1 MSRPIVALIAII
13 SFGLGAV
20 VGVLG
25 YVTVT
30 GGSGEAS
37 RDVNEV
43 VRDLAAT
50 ATPESSA
57 AETAATEEP
66 AATPEPAAET
76 EATEAMAVE
85 AALVVFRIAQ
95 EGSEAR
101 FKIDEDLRGQRI
113 TVVGVTNQVAGEISV
128 DLSNPANSSI
138 GPLVIN
144 ARTLATDNPF
154 RNNALRGQILRSSDA
169 AYEFITFVPTSIEG
183 LPAAAAPG
191 DAITFQVTGDL
202 KIIET
207 TRPVTFEVS
216 ATLSEDGQTV
226 NGSASAVVRYADFN
240 LRIPSV
246 QGVANISVE
255 VVLEIDFSATRAEG

>member
-50 ATPESSA
+50 ATPEPTVE
-57 AETAATEEP
+57 AEATEE
-66 AATPEPAAET
+66 AATMPEPVA
-76 EATEAMAVE
+76 E
-85 AALVVFRIAQ
+85 AAVTIFRIAQ

-246 QGVANISVE
+246 QGVANISDE

>member
-1 MSRPIVALIAII
+1 MSKPIVALIAII

-50 ATPESSA
+50 ATPEPAAASSV
-57 AETAATEEP
+57 ETEAPEEP
-66 AATPEPAAET
+66 AATPEPAAE
-76 EATEAMAVE
+76 AAV
-85 AALVVFRIAQ
+85 AVFRIAQ

-138 GPLVIN
+138 GPLAIN

-183 LPAAAAPG
+183 LPATAAPG
-191 DAITFQVTGDL
+191 DMVTFQVTGDL

-240 LRIPSV
+240 LRIPDV
-246 QGVANISVE
+246 PGVANVSDDVI
-255 VVLEIDFSATRAEG
+255 LEIDFSATRAEG